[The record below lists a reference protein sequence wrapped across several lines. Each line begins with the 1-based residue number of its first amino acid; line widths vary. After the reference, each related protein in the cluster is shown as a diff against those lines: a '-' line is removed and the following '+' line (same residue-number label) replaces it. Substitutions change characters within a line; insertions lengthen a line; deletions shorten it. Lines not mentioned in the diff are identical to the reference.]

1 MGLLLDY
8 FNHLKKGIGIDL
20 RIVQIVNR
28 LGNVDDAGQ
37 YPLNVQRNGRWAQK
51 GYYIPQYNSWFIPY
65 IEGSI
70 NSHRIVY
77 GQDVLSTEFSGCAL
91 ARFKDIKND
100 LNAAH
105 ICFHED
111 SHLDCKTMWI
121 EFCRNK
127 CLSIKPKIFCPTIGN
142 MDYYD
147 DKVHFYFDECW
158 GLISSEGICYS
169 IKVQK
174 IVNQD
179 TRQNCGFV
187 FDSINVTIPTFPY
200 SFWKEYY
207 IPMH

>member
-1 MGLLLDY
+1 MGLLLHY
-8 FNHLKKGIGIDL
+8 FKHLRQGMDIDPK
-20 RIVQIVNR
+20 IVQAVDS

-51 GYYIPQYNSWFIPY
+51 GYYIPNYNSWFIPY

-91 ARFKDIKND
+91 ARFKDINGD

-105 ICFHED
+105 ICFHNN
-111 SHLDCKTMWI
+111 SIMDCKNMWI

-127 CLSIKPKIFCPTIGN
+127 CLSIKPIIFCPTIG
-142 MDYYD
+142 DLKIITESYVYID
-147 DKVHFYFDECW
+147 VCW
-158 GLISSEGICYS
+158 GLISSEGICHN
-169 IKVQK
+169 IKVQRIK
-174 IVNQD
+174 NGETGD
-179 TRQNCGFV
+179 ECGYM
-187 FDSINVTIPTFPY
+187 FDSINDTVPTFPC
-200 SFWKEYY
+200 SFGKEYY